1 MSQTQVHQ
9 NSTTS
14 RPPRVLVIEDD
25 ADTLALMAVVMSR
38 LGIDSVPAACE
49 AGRYAARQLG
59 TPDLVICDANL
70 PDGNGVDCAAELK
83 RAHGCGTLII
93 SGEGPPVRRDGGL
106 PAGIDVWLTKPI
118 QLDVLRETLGRILHA
133 GH

>member
-1 MSQTQVHQ
+1 
-9 NSTTS
+9 
-14 RPPRVLVIEDD
+14 VLVVEDD
-25 ADTLALMAVVMSR
+25 ADTLALMAVAMSR
-38 LGIDSVPAACE
+38 MGIDSVPAATLE
-49 AGRYAARQLG
+49 AGRYAARHLG